1 MSHHH
6 TDAAWAIPGLTGR
19 ERLALLALARR
30 ADAAGECTVRMAEI
44 AEALGVTTRSAR
56 ATMSGIEARG
66 LFTADRSST
75 TNKYALAFGALGR

>member
-30 ADAAGECTVRMAEI
+30 ADAAGECTVRINDLAAVLGLAPRNARSAVAAI
-44 AEALGVTTRSAR
+44 EALGLITV
-56 ATMSGIEARG
+56 
-66 LFTADRSST
+66 DRSSSV
-75 TNKYALAFGALGR
+75 NKYRLAPPAP

>member
-1 MSHHH
+1 MSDIH
-6 TDAAWAIPGLTGR
+6 TAAAWGVPGLTGR

-56 ATMSGIEARG
+56 SALAEVEGRG
-66 LFTADRSST
+66 LVAVDRSSAV
-75 TNKYALAFGALGR
+75 NKYRLALVGP

>member
-30 ADAAGECTVRMAEI
+30 ADAAGECTVRMAEL
-44 AEALGVTTRSAR
+44 AEALGVDRRNASSAI
-56 ATMSGIEARG
+56 AAVEARG
-66 LFTADRSST
+66 LIQVERNSSV
-75 TNKYALAFGALGR
+75 NRYRLAFHPV

>member
-1 MSHHH
+1 MSHPH
-6 TDAAWAIPGLTGR
+6 TDAAWTIPGLTGR

-56 ATMSGIEARG
+56 S
-66 LFTADRSST
+66 
-75 TNKYALAFGALGR
+75 ALAEVEALGLVAVDRNSTVNRYRLALRSA